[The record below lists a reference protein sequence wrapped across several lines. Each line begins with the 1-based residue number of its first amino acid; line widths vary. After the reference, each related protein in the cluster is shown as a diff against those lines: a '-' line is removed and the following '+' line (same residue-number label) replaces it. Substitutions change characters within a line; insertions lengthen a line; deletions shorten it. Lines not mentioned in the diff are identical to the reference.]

1 MAAGLP
7 ARRGRKMA
15 RCQGWATLAG
25 VAGFGQSGTLIPW
38 SAWALVLD
46 AIRKMAAGA
55 VQDQMASLGAVAAA
69 GVLLATAWVLGV
81 AALVLLLAGPLGM
94 VGALAVVTLA
104 LVLLALAVVG
114 LTRRRNRLSAEARA
128 VTRALWT
135 ATAVQAAGTLLR
147 HGPFGR
153 GEARAPAEA
162 ADLGV
167 AAAESAGKTGGG
179 HRSALLIGGGIALI
193 LLGIFFPSGS
203 EDSAGEEPGPEAG
216 QGSGPGPT
224 DAA

>member
-1 MAAGLP
+1 
-7 ARRGRKMA
+7 
-15 RCQGWATLAG
+15 
-25 VAGFGQSGTLIPW
+25 
-38 SAWALVLD
+38 LVLD
-46 AIRKMAAGA
+46 AIRKMARGA
-55 VQDQMASLGAVAAA
+55 VQDQMASLGAVVAA

-81 AALVLLLAGPLGM
+81 AALVLMLAGPLGM

-128 VTRALWT
+128 GTRALWT

-153 GEARAPAEA
+153 GNAQTPAEA
-162 ADLGV
+162 AGLG
-167 AAAESAGKTGGG
+167 ASGAGESGGKAGGG

-193 LLGIFFPSGS
+193 LLGIFYPSGS
-203 EDSAGEEPGPEAG
+203 EDSAEAERGPEAG
-216 QGSGPGPT
+216 PEAGPGPA

>member
-1 MAAGLP
+1 
-7 ARRGRKMA
+7 
-15 RCQGWATLAG
+15 
-25 VAGFGQSGTLIPW
+25 
-38 SAWALVLD
+38 LVLE

-55 VQDQMASLGAVAAA
+55 VQDQMASLGAVVAA

-128 VTRALWT
+128 GTRALWT

-153 GEARAPAEA
+153 GNTQAPAEA
-162 ADLGV
+162 AAMGV
-167 AAAESAGKTGGG
+167 GAAESAGKTGGG

-216 QGSGPGPT
+216 PGPT

>member
-1 MAAGLP
+1 
-7 ARRGRKMA
+7 
-15 RCQGWATLAG
+15 
-25 VAGFGQSGTLIPW
+25 
-38 SAWALVLD
+38 LVLD
-46 AIRKMAAGA
+46 AIRKMARGA
-55 VQDQMASLGAVAAA
+55 VQDQMASLGAVVVA

-128 VTRALWT
+128 GTRALWT

-162 ADLGV
+162 AAMGV
-167 AAAESAGKTGGG
+167 GAGEGGKTGGG

-193 LLGIFFPSGS
+193 LLGIFYPSGS

-216 QGSGPGPT
+216 PGPA

>member
-1 MAAGLP
+1 
-7 ARRGRKMA
+7 
-15 RCQGWATLAG
+15 
-25 VAGFGQSGTLIPW
+25 
-38 SAWALVLD
+38 LVLD
-46 AIRKMAAGA
+46 AIRKMARGA
-55 VQDQMASLGAVAAA
+55 VQDQMASLGAVVVAA
-69 GVLLATAWVLGV
+69 VMLATAWVLGV

-128 VTRALWT
+128 GTRALWT

-162 ADLGV
+162 AAMGV
-167 AAAESAGKTGGG
+167 GGNGEGGKTGGG

-193 LLGIFFPSGS
+193 LLGIFYPSGS
-203 EDSAGEEPGPEAG
+203 EDSAGEEPGPDT
-216 QGSGPGPT
+216 GPGPA

>member
-1 MAAGLP
+1 M
-7 ARRGRKMA
+7 
-15 RCQGWATLAG
+15 
-25 VAGFGQSGTLIPW
+25 
-38 SAWALVLD
+38 VLD
-46 AIRKMAAGA
+46 AISKMARGA
-55 VQDQMASLGAVAAA
+55 VQDQMASLGAVVAA

-81 AALVLLLAGPLGM
+81 AALVLLLAAPLGM

-128 VTRALWT
+128 GTRALWT

-153 GEARAPAEA
+153 GNMHAPAEA
-162 ADLGV
+162 AGLGGV
-167 AAAESAGKTGGG
+167 GSGEGGKTGGG
-179 HRSALLIGGGIALI
+179 HRSALLICGGIALI
-193 LLGIFFPSGS
+193 LLGIFFPSGR
-203 EDSAGEEPGPEAG
+203 EESAGEEPGPEAG
-216 QGSGPGPT
+216 SGPA